1 MKSNFKTSVK
11 IDLPEEALRM
21 AAYVFHPD
29 KDLGY
34 FTSNHNNWFTFILHD
49 HTLYTC
55 LLNLSVPIC
64 MKGVF
69 VQGIKN

>member
-49 HTLYTC
+49 HTLYT
-55 LLNLSVPIC
+55 VY
-64 MKGVF
+64 
-69 VQGIKN
+69 